1 MGGTC
6 MNTIKIK
13 NKNKTLM
20 VAHRGCSGLEQEN
33 TNSAFIAAGN
43 RSYFGIE
50 TDIHQTIDG
59 KFVLFHDD
67 DTARLAIDRL
77 IIEESTFDT
86 LRNLLLVDKNG
97 NKGRTDIR
105 IPTLE
110 EYIGICKHYEKIAVL
125 EIKNPLKKEK
135 VWEIC
140 DKIIEIDYMANVI
153 FISFDYDNLTYIKE
167 KYPQQN
173 VQFLISQF
181 TDDLID
187 KLLAWNMNL
196 DIYYKALTKE
206 NLRLCHENGIVV
218 NCWTVDDL
226 ADAERLIEWGVD
238 YITSNILE

>member
-1 MGGTC
+1 
-6 MNTIKIK
+6 MNTIKIN
-13 NKNKTLM
+13 NKKQTLM

-50 TDIHQTIDG
+50 TDIHQTVDG

-67 DTARLAIDRL
+67 DTQRLAIDKL
-77 IIEESTFDT
+77 VIEESTFDT
-86 LRNLLLVDKNG
+86 LRNLLLLDKNG
-97 NKGRTDIR
+97 KKGRTDIR

-110 EYIGICKHYEKIAVL
+110 EYIGICKHYEKVAVL
-125 EIKNPLKKEK
+125 ELKNHLEKEK

-140 DKIIEIDYMANVI
+140 DTIIEMDYMDNVI

-196 DIYYKALTKE
+196 DIHYKALTKE
-206 NLRLCHENGIVV
+206 NLRLCHENGIIV
-218 NCWTVDDL
+218 NCWTVDNL
-226 ADAERLIEWGVD
+226 ADAEQLIEWGVD